1 MSENINIKQIN
12 TSLSADEFIFLND
25 ILKKENSD
33 SILANL
39 SMDLLKKYFQTLIN
53 SKNIFLFFCKSNNRN
68 VGYAIFTNKP
78 SFLINEFK
86 DLKYSI
92 LVNLIYNFKI
102 KAIINI
108 LFSVLRLDMIFLGDK
123 NKRIISENLNLNLLA
138 IKSEFQSKGIGKKFV
153 EEAIVY
159 LKKNSDCKFI
169 TVETND
175 NRTED
180 FYKKKLKFYHIG
192 KKIRFFKNLN
202 IFCKDL

>member
-180 FYKKKLKFYHIG
+180 FYKKKLKFYYIG

>member
-108 LFSVLRLDMIFLGDK
+108 LFSVLRLDMLFLSDK

-180 FYKKKLKFYHIG
+180 FYKKKLKFYYIG

-202 IFCKDL
+202 IFFKDL

>member
-1 MSENINIKQIN
+1 MSVKINIKEIN
-12 TSLSADEFIFLND
+12 TVLSSEDLIFLND

-78 SFLINEFK
+78 SFLINEFQ

-123 NKRIISENLNLNLLA
+123 KKRIISENLNLNLLA

-180 FYKKKLKFYHIG
+180 FYKKKLKFYYIG

>member
-78 SFLINEFK
+78 SFLINEFQ

-180 FYKKKLKFYHIG
+180 FYKKKLKFYYIG